1 MLEVVHL
8 ISFNKWGKDQTNSNI
23 LLLDQVVKLR
33 SQNYWTQTHVK
44 LCWCQNRR
52 YLNMLK
58 KY

>member
-44 LCWCQNRR
+44 LCWCQN
-52 YLNMLK
+52 
-58 KY
+58 